1 MSVNATLPL
10 HCPSSPHLR
19 KRVVIFAPGEK
30 DVDDAEG
37 ADLEVL
43 AAELAIHGHFLPTRP
58 TAVGS
63 LAMHSGDGRVMGHLK
78 KYKL

>member
-1 MSVNATLPL
+1 M
-10 HCPSSPHLR
+10 
-19 KRVVIFAPGEK
+19 IFAPGKK

-63 LAMHSGDGRVMGHLK
+63 LVVYRGDGRVMRHLK
-78 KYKL
+78 KHELSYRHDAFRRSVS